1 MSIHFQPKIIIG
13 SVIGFIASVLGII
26 VAFFPSVFNL
36 EKKSIA
42 EYTYNLNTENDA
54 EKFIQFLKNHQNSI
68 VHLNISYIENERYI
82 DLVDKNGNIILDD
95 NAEMDG
101 TPAKDDLNKKCM
113 ESIVDDDDG
122 LGGKDSYGLV
132 DPEGRIFIR
141 SEFKCK
147 RFLNDFNF
155 LRTNGGIGIWF
166 PNETDSSK
174 DITYRIIITGDSNKN
189 SLYKW
194 SIKNRE
200 NNVKE
205 MQIEGTFFVNDF
217 IDAHNSDHK
226 SIENIKSMSPQ
237 WGDYY
242 NGMEQIGI
250 DGIEIIELQP
260 LSKKEIESKNY

>member
-1 MSIHFQPKIIIG
+1 MNIHFQPKIIIG

-42 EYTYNLNTENDA
+42 EYTNSLNTVSDA
-54 EKFIQFLKNHQNSI
+54 EKLINFLKDHQDSI
-68 VHLNISYIENERYI
+68 VKLNISYIENERYI
-82 DLVDKNGNIILDD
+82 DLIDKNGNIVLDD

-113 ESIVDDDDG
+113 GPPDDDDG
-122 LGGKDSYGLV
+122 IGGKNSYGSI
-132 DPEGRIFIR
+132 DTEGRIFIK
-141 SEFKCK
+141 SDFKCK

-166 PNETDSSK
+166 PNEKDSSK
-174 DITYRIIITGDSNKN
+174 DMTYRIVITGDTNKN
-189 SLYKW
+189 TLYKW

-200 NNVKE
+200 KDIKE
-205 MQIEGTFFVNDF
+205 MQLEGTFFVNDF
-217 IDAHNSDHK
+217 IDAHNYDHN
-226 SIENIKSMSPQ
+226 STETIENMSRQ
-237 WGDYY
+237 WRDYY
-242 NGMEQIGI
+242 NGMDQIGI
-250 DGIEIIELQP
+250 DGVEIIELQP